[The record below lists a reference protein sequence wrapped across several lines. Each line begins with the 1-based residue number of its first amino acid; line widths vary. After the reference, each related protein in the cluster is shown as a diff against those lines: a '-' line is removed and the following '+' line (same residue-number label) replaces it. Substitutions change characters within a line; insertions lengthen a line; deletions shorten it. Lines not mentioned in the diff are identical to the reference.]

1 MKVLFVSQYFYPE
14 VFKGNDIV
22 FDLIE
27 KGHKVTVFTG
37 KPNYPKGK
45 FYKGYTFFNKNTEY
59 IKGAKVIRT
68 PLFPRGKGGGIRLV
82 LNYLSF
88 VFFSYF
94 NVLFRIREKYDLI
107 FVQQLSPVTMALPG
121 LWIKRKQKIPLVL
134 WVLDLWPESV
144 VASSNVK
151 NERIINFLNR
161 IVKKI
166 YNNSDLI
173 LISSKFFRKSVLD
186 KCEDKK
192 KSIEYFPNWAED
204 IFVNENKGGT
214 KSTIELPKGF
224 NIMFA
229 GNIGEAQD
237 FESIVKAAE
246 LTLNDKINWIIVGDG
261 RKFSWLKNEI
271 KSKNISN
278 VYLYGRHSLEK
289 MPEFFKKANVM
300 LVSLKDEPIF
310 SLTVPAKVQSYMASK
325 KVVIGMLNGEGNHL
339 INESGV
345 GCAVDSGD
353 VFGLVKAVKEV
364 KNYNNDRILK
374 IEEKSF
380 EYYKTFFSKKK
391 LMNKLETL
399 MLNLISK

>member
-22 FDLIE
+22 FDLIK
-27 KGHKVTVFTG
+27 KGHEVTVFSG

-45 FYKGYTFFNKNTEY
+45 FYKGYNFFNKNTEY
-59 IKGAKVIRT
+59 INGAKVIRT

-94 NVLFRIREKYDLI
+94 NVLFRVREKYDLI

-121 LWIKRKQKIPLVL
+121 LWVKRKQKIPLVL

-151 NERIINFLNR
+151 NEWIINFINR

-166 YNNSDLI
+166 YNKSDLI
-173 LISSKFFRKSVLD
+173 LISSKFFKKSVLE
-186 KCEDKK
+186 KCEDKNK
-192 KSIEYFPNWAED
+192 NIEYFPNWAED
-204 IFVNENKGGT
+204 LFVKENKGGT
-214 KSTIELPKGF
+214 KSIIELPKGF
-224 NIMFA
+224 NVMFA
-229 GNIGEAQD
+229 GNVGEAQD

-246 LTLNDKINWIIVGDG
+246 LTLKDKINWIIVGDG
-261 RKFSWLKNEI
+261 RKFTWLENEI
-271 KSKNISN
+271 KSRNIYN
-278 VYLYGRHSLEK
+278 LHLYGRHPLEK
-289 MPEFFKKANVM
+289 MPEFFEKADVM
-300 LVSLKDEPIF
+300 LVTLKDEPIF

-325 KVVIGMLNGEGNHL
+325 KVIIGMLNGEGNHL

-345 GCAVDSGD
+345 GYAVNSGD
-353 VFGLVKAVKEV
+353 VLELVRVVKHV
-364 KNYNNDRILK
+364 KSFSNDQILK

-380 EYYKTFFSKKK
+380 EYYQTFFSKKK
-391 LMNKLETL
+391 LMNKLEKL